1 MRPLKGQ
8 LIKRGM
14 KKPPEGGF
22 GVSWW
27 PGAESNH
34 RHKDFQS
41 SALPT
46 AFGRFKRGLLRLRRR
61 FQEEINCQRNHW
73 RLDVVRASEFQGGY
87 VITYGLKFGYVGT
100 RTSFNGQLLVF

>member
-1 MRPLKGQ
+1 
-8 LIKRGM
+8 M

-27 PGAESNH
+27 SPYHSNK

-46 AFGRFKRGLLRLRRR
+46 AFGRFEALESIPAIGHFSTQSGRLR
-61 FQEEINCQRNHW
+61 HKK
-73 RLDVVRASEFQGGY
+73 
-87 VITYGLKFGYVGT
+87 TP
-100 RTSFNGQLLVF
+100 